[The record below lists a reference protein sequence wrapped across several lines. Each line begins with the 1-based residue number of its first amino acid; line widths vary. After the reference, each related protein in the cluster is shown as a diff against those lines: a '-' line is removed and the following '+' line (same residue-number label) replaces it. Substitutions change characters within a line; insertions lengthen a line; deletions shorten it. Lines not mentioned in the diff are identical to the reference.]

1 MEQQEALNQ
10 TAPNSAFST
19 CDEPVVVGREQE
31 LARFRTI
38 LQEGH
43 PLLMVITGGP
53 GVGKSSLLHA
63 FQAQAVTAGWT
74 AAPGSAS
81 ECLRITPETT
91 EESFIDQVQNL
102 IAVLSDQSFIEKS
115 PAKTSVEGS
124 AAQPPLLPIVEQLR
138 FRAPLLLL
146 IDGYQPEPAFAEW
159 FQTRFVKEIKDTAAP
174 VIVVVS
180 ERPDGAT
187 KLTVLAEQIVT
198 LGVLEEP
205 AIRKHFETM
214 NQQISPRMTEDELN
228 IYVDEGFQKPE
239 MIGSLTRV
247 LRLALSNRT

>member
-146 IDGYQPEPAFAEW
+146 IDGYQP
-159 FQTRFVKEIKDTAAP
+159 
-174 VIVVVS
+174 
-180 ERPDGAT
+180 
-187 KLTVLAEQIVT
+187 
-198 LGVLEEP
+198 
-205 AIRKHFETM
+205 
-214 NQQISPRMTEDELN
+214 
-228 IYVDEGFQKPE
+228 
-239 MIGSLTRV
+239 
-247 LRLALSNRT
+247 